1 MIVKRTK
8 TVNAETVCGRAACAG
23 KTPGMLL
30 KRMFLAVATALAMA
44 AQAAEVTGDM
54 ALAAARAWAA
64 RNGSLSG
71 EAGAPV
77 SVKERRDGDGSKIKA
92 TTKVTKS
99 VTYYARWTANKYK
112 IKFDKS
118 GGKGTMKTLSATYGK
133 SIRLTANAFK
143 RSKYKFTGWAKK
155 KGGKVA
161 YKNKA
166 KVKNLTSKNGKTVTL
181 YAVWKKS
188 K

>member
-1 MIVKRTK
+1 MPGIPLLRTEA
-8 TVNAETVCGRAACAG
+8 VSVETVCGRAACAG

-77 SVKERRDGDGSKIKA
+77 SVKERRDGDGKLLWYEVAMSGGGCVVASADTEIEPIVAVIDRYDGEIPQDHPLEALLLSDMRGRLEMLSDDEAQDERMKTGA
-92 TTKVTKS
+92 SSASASGGGTAVVSASTADRKS
-99 VTYYARWTANKYK
+99 V
-112 IKFDKS
+112 
-118 GGKGTMKTLSATYGK
+118 
-133 SIRLTANAFK
+133 
-143 RSKYKFTGWAKK
+143 
-155 KGGKVA
+155 V
-161 YKNKA
+161 
-166 KVKNLTSKNGKTVTL
+166 
-181 YAVWKKS
+181 
-188 K
+188 